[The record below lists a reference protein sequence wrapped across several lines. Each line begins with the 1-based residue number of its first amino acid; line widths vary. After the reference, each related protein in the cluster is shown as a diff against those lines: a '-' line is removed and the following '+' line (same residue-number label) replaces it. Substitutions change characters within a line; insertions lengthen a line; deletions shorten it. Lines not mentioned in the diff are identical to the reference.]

1 EHGSGLGVYRWVS
14 ERTLGWLHNF
24 RRLRVRFDRSSDI
37 HHAFLTIA
45 QSIICLRTLQHRFC

>member
-1 EHGSGLGVYRWVS
+1 GSGLGVYRWVS